1 MENCGAVF
9 LLLHHWNLE
18 FSQGVSRSSI
28 TVSSTTDDL
37 ISDLE
42 PQLKMVMVWF
52 TLL

>member
-1 MENCGAVF
+1 MENCDAVF

-18 FSQGVSRSSI
+18 FSQGVSRRS

-52 TLL
+52 TLF